1 MEIILSDIESSPKV
15 ICFWAGLGTNQ
26 TKLVL
31 KPGLISLLSSPCCG
45 AWRIIIWGAV
55 FSIPALLI
63 ASSSS
68 ASYPAGSSACERL
81 VGGREEQVGIGW
93 FSFFF
98 LTRKILF
105 CLEHCMPPRLLGPL
119 QTFLDFI
126 LFNLPGSR
134 NMTLDFFLIWLC
146 VLEWKYWGIAS
157 MAAYILP
164 CFR

>member
-81 VGGREEQVGIGW
+81 VGGREEQIGIW
-93 FSFFF
+93 LVFLFFF
-98 LTRKILF
+98 FDQENIILF
-105 CLEHCMPPRLLGPL
+105 GALSASTSSRSPSDIFGFHFIQSSWKQKHDSWLFSDLTVCPR
-119 QTFLDFI
+119 
-126 LFNLPGSR
+126 
-134 NMTLDFFLIWLC
+134 MK
-146 VLEWKYWGIAS
+146 VLRYS
-157 MAAYILP
+157 
-164 CFR
+164 

>member
-81 VGGREEQVGIGW
+81 VGGREEQIGIW
-93 FSFFF
+93 LVFLFFF
-98 LTRKILF
+98 WPGKYYFVWSTVCLHVFSVPFRHFWISFYSIFLEAETWLLT
-105 CLEHCMPPRLLGPL
+105 
-119 QTFLDFI
+119 
-126 LFNLPGSR
+126 
-134 NMTLDFFLIWLC
+134 FFWFDC
-146 VLEWKYWGIAS
+146 VS
-157 MAAYILP
+157 
-164 CFR
+164 